1 MFIQFSTAGVENLP
15 PPDAELD
22 ALVQTLR
29 RDVEV
34 LADEIGPRCL
44 LDRPEKL
51 AQAASYIQRRME
63 SLGYLVDRCEYS
75 AWGHEV
81 VNLAVQRLGPC
92 RADQI
97 ILVGAHYDTVFG
109 APGADDNA
117 TGIAALLALAER
129 FAQVQPSRTLRFVAF
144 ANEEPPFFHT
154 QAMGSFVYAQRCQ
167 RRGESISAM
176 ICLESLGYYDSRPG
190 SQQYPL
196 PLGDAAPSEG
206 NFIAFVSNEES
217 EPLLRHVADL
227 FDQTGAFPW
236 AAATLSEDVPGA
248 AFSDQWAFWRQGYPA
263 VMVTDTAMYRN
274 PHYHTSNDTPDKI
287 QWDRFARVVR
297 GLEAVVRALTG

>member
-1 MFIQFSTAGVENLP
+1 QFFSAGAEKLP

-22 ALVQTLR
+22 ALAQTLR

-34 LADEIGPRCL
+34 LAGEIGPRSL

-51 AQAASYIQRRME
+51 SQAAHYIQSRME
-63 SLGYLVDRCEYS
+63 GLGYPVDRQEYS
-75 AWGHEV
+75 AGGQSV
-81 VNLAVQRLGPC
+81 VNLTVQRFGGNQ
-92 RADQI
+92 AGQI
-97 ILVGAHYDTVFG
+97 LLVGAHYDTVFG
-109 APGADDNA
+109 SPGADDNA

-129 FAQVQPSRTLRFVAF
+129 FAQAQPSCTLRFAAF

-176 ICLESLGYYDSRPG
+176 ICLESLGYYDPRPG

-196 PLGDAAPSEG
+196 PLGEEAPSEG

-217 EPLLRHVADL
+217 EQLLRRAADL
-227 FDQTGAFPW
+227 FGQTETFPR
-236 AAATLSEDVPGA
+236 AAAALSEDVPGA

-274 PHYHTSNDTPDKI
+274 PYYHTSNDTPDKI
-287 QWDRFARVVR
+287 HWDHFARVVR
-297 GLEAVVRALTG
+297 GLEGVVRSLAN

>member
-1 MFIQFSTAGVENLP
+1 MFIKFSTAGAEKLP

-22 ALVQTLR
+22 ALAQTLR
-29 RDVEV
+29 RDVDV
-34 LADEIGPRCL
+34 LAGEIGPRCL

-63 SLGYLVDRCEYS
+63 GLGYQVDRCEYS

-81 VNLAVQRLGPC
+81 VNLVVQRLGPSP
-92 RADQI
+92 AEPI
-97 ILVGAHYDTVFG
+97 ILIGAHYDTVFG
-109 APGADDNA
+109 SPGADDNA
-117 TGIAALLALAER
+117 TGVAALLRLAER
-129 FAQVQPSRTLRFVAF
+129 FAQAQPSRTLRFVAF

-167 RRGESISAM
+167 RWGEAISAM

-196 PLGDAAPSEG
+196 PLGDAPSEG

-217 EPLLRHVADL
+217 EPLLRHLADL

-236 AAATLSEDVPGA
+236 AAAALSEDVQGA

-274 PHYHTSNDTPDKI
+274 PHYHTQDDTPDKI
-287 QWDRFARVVR
+287 HWEHFARVVR
-297 GLEAVVRALTG
+297 GLEGVVRALAG